1 MYAVIRRYEGVER
14 ETLLEVARRSHAGFR
29 ARLMDRPGFVA
40 YELVVGDDSV
50 AAISVFESWVVAE
63 ETNQLARR
71 WVQDNLAEFD
81 LPVPQVTAG
90 EIYSEEG
97 LPPPFATGRSA
108 KVGRALQN
116 EGDVT

>member
-1 MYAVIRRYEGVER
+1 MYAVIRRYERVDR
-14 ETLLEVARRSHAGFR
+14 ETMLEVSRRSYAGFR

-40 YELVVGDDSV
+40 YELIIGDDSV

-63 ETNQLARR
+63 ETNHLARR

-81 LPVPQVTAG
+81 LPIPQVTAG

-97 LPPPFATGRSA
+97 LPAPFATGRRA
-108 KVGRALQN
+108 KTGRALQN
-116 EGDVT
+116 KGDLT

>member
-1 MYAVIRRYEGVER
+1 M
-14 ETLLEVARRSHAGFR
+14 
-29 ARLMDRPGFVA
+29 
-40 YELVVGDDSV
+40 
-50 AAISVFESWVVAE
+50 
-63 ETNQLARR
+63 
-71 WVQDNLAEFD
+71 QDNLAEFD